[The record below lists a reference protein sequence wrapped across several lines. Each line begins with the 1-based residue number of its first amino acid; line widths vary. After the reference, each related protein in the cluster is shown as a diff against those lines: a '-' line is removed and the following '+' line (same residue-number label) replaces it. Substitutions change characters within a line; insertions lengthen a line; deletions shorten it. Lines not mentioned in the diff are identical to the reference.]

1 MKETRAESK
10 VRGVLSTISVHC
22 MKMFGKDSSLQL
34 ELSRQAK
41 VTNKLY
47 NQDDYV
53 HTFGIT
59 AILVEH
65 KFSGKSRQ
73 MSISRAQVS
82 LRTLYYVEG
91 ATHKLL
97 SLDI

>member
-1 MKETRAESK
+1 ME
-10 VRGVLSTISVHC
+10 LSTISVLHE
-22 MKMFGKDSSLQL
+22 DVWQRLLDARL
-34 ELSRQAK
+34 ESTSE

-82 LRTLYYVEG
+82 LRTFTVEG
-91 ATHKLL
+91 RDIQKLRFF
-97 SLDI
+97 